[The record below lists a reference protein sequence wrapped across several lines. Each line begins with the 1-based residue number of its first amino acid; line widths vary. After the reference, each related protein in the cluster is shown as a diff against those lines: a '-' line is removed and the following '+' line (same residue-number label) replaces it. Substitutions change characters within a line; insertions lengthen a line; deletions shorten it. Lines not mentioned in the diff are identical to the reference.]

1 MKPQEFTSK
10 LKDEL
15 GDDLKAGY
23 LYGSSA
29 SADFDPKVSDY
40 NVMLVVEERNMAT
53 LNKLAKVCKLW
64 IRSGNATPLIFTE
77 KRILNSLDVFPIEF
91 FDIKRSYKVLFGE
104 DFIKDLDIQKNNLR
118 HQLENEFKGKLIH
131 LSSAYLQTSG
141 KPKAVAELMTAT
153 ISSFVALFR
162 GAIWLLTDA
171 EDIPDKKV
179 DVIKKAT
186 EILQIDSNSFAVALQ
201 LKNKEIKVSDVNVL
215 SVFDEYI
222 TNVQIV
228 ADKIDS
234 L

>member
-1 MKPQEFTSK
+1 MKIEEFTSK

-53 LNKLAKVCKLW
+53 LNKLAKVCKPW
-64 IRSGNATPLIFTE
+64 ISSGNATPLIFTE

-104 DFIKDLDIQKNNLR
+104 DLIKDLDIQKNNLR
-118 HQLENEFKGKLIH
+118 HQLENEFKGKLIN

-171 EDIPDKKV
+171 EDIPDKKI
-179 DVIKKAT
+179 DVIQKAAD
-186 EILQIDSNSFAVALQ
+186 ILQIESNSFAVALQ
-201 LKNKEIKVSDVNVL
+201 LKNKAIKVNDINVL

-228 ADKIDS
+228 ADKIDKV
-234 L
+234 